1 MEVPPKHPFSF
12 GFFLVDHP
20 GIQLLGY
27 NPMDGPPESHFPST
41 QWHHHH
47 DLSLKMAEIC
57 RGSSTASTFR
67 RPPVQGRTP
76 RPHLALDAGRHQ
88 LGQDVAGPQGTDAV
102 PPPGLLW
109 GWYTELFRKLGY
121 PNSWLV
127 YKGESEKFNG

>member
-1 MEVPPKHPFSF
+1 MDPPKVIFPAPSGIIIMISAEVPALPA
-12 GFFLVDHP
+12 
-20 GIQLLGY
+20 
-27 NPMDGPPESHFPST
+27 
-41 QWHHHH
+41 
-47 DLSLKMAEIC
+47 LSA
-57 RGSSTASTFR
+57 A
-67 RPPVQGRTP
+67 PPVQGRTP